1 MYEEAL
7 ARVRGQAGNSLFISL
22 RILRN
27 CVSSRW
33 SSSSRKTVQRLRSS
47 LTVIMTKALEDGHAQ
62 FVARSAEDLTL
73 TWVSLTQWRR
83 GPWGSAW
90 APADPTLGIHR
101 QKNVKKG
108 LRVKVRPKIMESTA
122 TQEPSVLHAAVYE
135 GDVETATWWLLQ
147 HPTHL
152 HLLDVDGQ
160 SLLHLAGAGGKSFA
174 LHSRSLH
181 HHLTAAV
188 RRNNLEMVRMLLAA
202 GFDVNCRDAD
212 NWTAGQLVES
222 CPLLRC

>member
-1 MYEEAL
+1 MARKQRAETRYGETHTIRDGVHEGKPQPASKGITSDVYEEAL

-73 TWVSLTQWRR
+73 TCVPLTQWRR

-90 APADPTLGIHR
+90 SPADTRLVMRIE
-101 QKNVKKG
+101 
-108 LRVKVRPKIMESTA
+108 LRFSEIRARARFQVSVRFQSA
-122 TQEPSVLHAAVYE
+122 SVDRNL
-135 GDVETATWWLLQ
+135 
-147 HPTHL
+147 
-152 HLLDVDGQ
+152 
-160 SLLHLAGAGGKSFA
+160 SLAITMFSDL
-174 LHSRSLH
+174 
-181 HHLTAAV
+181 
-188 RRNNLEMVRMLLAA
+188 
-202 GFDVNCRDAD
+202 
-212 NWTAGQLVES
+212 
-222 CPLLRC
+222 